1 MIYTRD
7 DVINEMSRY
16 FTEDIEGNN
25 TDIIQNTKRL
35 IDKIL
40 AEKDIDIA
48 CDILRDGIIDLQIGG
63 KEVYKAKKYL
73 PLWVRYLVY
82 LMIYQYLSNTKKPEY
97 SQGYLLK
104 EKLGLT
110 ADIFGKKHWNMYSPD
125 MKIRQLKYDCLK
137 LPFNH
142 AEVEANEIFRAMIHH
157 MVCYSKILTDTFVD
171 MNGKLGLIPALCAN
185 GYDSAKT
192 FVSEENYKLL
202 LIFVYAL
209 QKQLWVCKELKE
221 IKYAIMHSN
230 NSLNKVEEFID
241 ITVRR
246 EFLIRSLS
254 IETIHNNLFN
264 GLPFGFDVYK
274 FAALFILQQYFV
286 TEYWMDSKLKTV
298 QLENDEN
305 ETIQYLTNELRSNIT
320 INRVKDFL
328 NDDYEESIKQ
338 LSKLYYAKRFSINL
352 NEFKEEIQ
360 ELYDNIIDICDD
372 TADIISYDS
381 FIKNS
386 NNALLFIDVPK
397 YLREEKRFDFN
408 FEWYKKLF
416 SVLSIYYGDWILS
429 WKNFVELNKKKNS
442 LYSESRTGDKT
453 IPIEIYAYG
462 VSRDDA
468 EKAGIK
474 QSEGVT
480 EQNQDD
486 TKPEEYESSVNNM
499 RSLYDDLAKISR
511 NRQLYVYRYR
521 DEDRNK
527 PNSIIFIT
535 TIDFMEISD
544 ADFQKRYK
552 IDFYTSGYGLGDYK
566 YLKKYR
572 YEDFY
577 TDVKKTIGQFL

>member
-1 MIYTRD
+1 
-7 DVINEMSRY
+7 
-16 FTEDIEGNN
+16 
-25 TDIIQNTKRL
+25 
-35 IDKIL
+35 
-40 AEKDIDIA
+40 
-48 CDILRDGIIDLQIGG
+48 
-63 KEVYKAKKYL
+63 
-73 PLWVRYLVY
+73 
-82 LMIYQYLSNTKKPEY
+82 
-97 SQGYLLK
+97 
-104 EKLGLT
+104 
-110 ADIFGKKHWNMYSPD
+110 
-125 MKIRQLKYDCLK
+125 
-137 LPFNH
+137 
-142 AEVEANEIFRAMIHH
+142 
-157 MVCYSKILTDTFVD
+157 
-171 MNGKLGLIPALCAN
+171 
-185 GYDSAKT
+185 
-192 FVSEENYKLL
+192 
-202 LIFVYAL
+202 
-209 QKQLWVCKELKE
+209 
-221 IKYAIMHSN
+221 
-230 NSLNKVEEFID
+230 
-241 ITVRR
+241 
-246 EFLIRSLS
+246 
-254 IETIHNNLFN
+254 
-264 GLPFGFDVYK
+264 
-274 FAALFILQQYFV
+274 
-286 TEYWMDSKLKTV
+286 MDSKLKTV

-338 LSKLYYAKRFSINL
+338 LSKLYNAKRFSINL

-442 LYSESRTGDKT
+442 LYSESRTGEKT

-462 VSRDDA
+462 VSRDEA